1 MPCLASLNRTDFPR
15 RDGKVFKYTA
25 TQLVRK
31 GNYCLEMEMNNNKT
45 TKPSLDCCNV
55 GKVSN
60 KSTKCGSMQKAMW
73 KIVGDK
79 VELSPGNYTIEDLE
93 AMLAA
98 IQGVREGRVPCKG
111 KAIKRTS
118 LP

>member
-1 MPCLASLNRTDFPR
+1 
-15 RDGKVFKYTA
+15 
-25 TQLVRK
+25 
-31 GNYCLEMEMNNNKT
+31 
-45 TKPSLDCCNV
+45 
-55 GKVSN
+55 
-60 KSTKCGSMQKAMW
+60 MQKAMW